1 MKVKALKL
9 PLFFAV
15 GDIFVLCL
23 SFIFSYRLIYKSVE
37 IPDKHIFFFIILCL
51 SWLLV
56 GSFFKLFD
64 YYRASR
70 TEIIL
75 SNFFKAFIV
84 NGFMIAALKLL
95 FLKFESFSSDY
106 LYLTIFV
113 AFISIIIWRGFS
125 FILIKNYRKSGYNY
139 KNVVI
144 IGTGDICLKLHKFF
158 SKKEHGYKL
167 VAIFNGNIDHK
178 KFNCPCFPIDEL
190 EYFCEKNLVEEIY
203 YSEPIDDEDALSKMI
218 LFCDD
223 KMIRLRIVPDFSSF
237 KQRKIKTDILGDT
250 HVITLREEP
259 LQYELNRIIKR
270 TFDIIFSLFVIIF
283 FMTWLVPLLGIL
295 IKISSTGP
303 IFFKQVRSGLD
314 NKEFTCLKFR
324 TMELNDVSDIKQA
337 IKNDPRTTVIGQFLR
352 KTSIDEMPQFFNV
365 LIGDMSV
372 VGPRPH
378 MIKHTK
384 DYSKII
390 DGFMVRQLV
399 LPGITGSAQVNG
411 FRGETKSVD
420 DMQNRV
426 KYDVWYIENWT
437 LLLDVKLI
445 FLTIINLIKGCDNA
459 V

>member
-9 PLFFAV
+9 PLFFAL
-15 GDIFVLCL
+15 GDIFVLCF
-23 SFIFSYRLIYKSVE
+23 SFVLSYRWIYKSVDISE
-37 IPDKHIFFFIILCL
+37 KHLFFFVILCL

-84 NGFMIAALKLL
+84 NGFMIAALLYT
-95 FLKFESFSSDY
+95 LKSNSFSSDY
-106 LYLTIFV
+106 LYVTLFL
-113 AFISIIIWRGFS
+113 AFISIIIWRSIS
-125 FILIKNYRKSGYNY
+125 FVLIKNYRKLGYNY

-144 IGTGDICLKLHKFF
+144 IGTGDVCSKLHKFF
-158 SKKEHGYKL
+158 SKKEHGYRL

-178 KFNCPCFPIDEL
+178 KFNCPCYPIDEL
-190 EYFCEKNLVEEIY
+190 ENFCKKNLIEEIY

-237 KQRKIKTDILGDT
+237 KQRKIKTDILGGT
-250 HVITLREEP
+250 PVITLREEP

-270 TFDIIFSLFVIIF
+270 IFDLLFSLFIIIF
-283 FMTWLVPLLGIL
+283 IMTWLVPLLGFL
-295 IKISSTGP
+295 IKISSKGP
-303 IFFKQVRSGLD
+303 IFFKQTRSGLD
-314 NKEFTCLKFR
+314 NQEFTCLKFR
-324 TMELNDVSDIKQA
+324 SMELNNISDIKQA
-337 IKNDPRTTVIGQFLR
+337 TKNDPRTTAIGRFLR

-365 LIGDMSV
+365 FLGEMSV

-378 MIKHTK
+378 MLKHTK
-384 DYSKII
+384 DYAKII
-390 DGFMVRQLV
+390 DGFMVRHLV

-411 FRGETKSVD
+411 FRGETKCLE

-445 FLTIINLIKGCDNA
+445 FLTIINQIKGSDNA